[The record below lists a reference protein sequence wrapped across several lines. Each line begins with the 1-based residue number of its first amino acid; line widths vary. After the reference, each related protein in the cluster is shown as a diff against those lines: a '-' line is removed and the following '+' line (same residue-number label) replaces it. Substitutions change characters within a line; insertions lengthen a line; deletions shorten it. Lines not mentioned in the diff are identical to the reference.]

1 MEQRRFV
8 LFLLLMMAIF
18 LGWSYLQVWLFP
30 PQKPQPKPSGELPQ
44 AKLELVT
51 RIVLAR
57 LVADPSSCLPL
68 PAEAE
73 IHQAEQAD
81 RALAA
86 ERQRQQ
92 RLQEQLAQ
100 ERAIFLGGEGY
111 KLRVALSATGAAV
124 RTVELTQYQAASRL
138 EARPVF
144 DPQTKRPMPFQLVS
158 DGLDENNEATA
169 KLSLEERWQRQSF
182 RLLVPQTHLDWRLVE
197 HDADHAV
204 FQADVPRHNVRI
216 RREFRLAPDQYHLD
230 MQVILERLQTDRDAE
245 IAYEL
250 TGPRGLP
257 VEGEYW
263 KQTAYWQ
270 VVIGTTRAE
279 DARTSYRYL
288 FDPTQFFPKEKAH
301 VVPLH
306 LDSPSAPYTVRP
318 QALQYAGVL
327 IPYFA
332 ALTVV
337 SGDPTRHAV
346 IEQATPEALA
356 EDPRKDKRALWAV
369 PVSVRLSTR
378 SIAVGQEPVRH
389 EYLIYA
395 GPAKVRLLRYEGGVR
410 QSLPETYEH
419 DYHLANLTDYPW
431 YTFTGAIG
439 WTAVVVFFTNL
450 MHALLEWFSWLF
462 SGLPWRFGLAILM
475 LTVVVR
481 ALMFPISRRQ
491 ALNNLK
497 LQQMAPELNRLKEK
511 YKDDKQ
517 ALAQAQME
525 LYRKYGVNPFGGCLI
540 VLLQMPVFLGLYYAL
555 YESVHLRLAR
565 FLWMENL
572 AAPDMLLYWG
582 NWPVVSQ
589 LAYLLHLGPYLHLL
603 PIISIAVML
612 WQQKMFMPPNLDEQQ
627 QMQMR
632 MMNWMLVFM
641 GWAFYWIASGLCLY
655 FIASS
660 LWGIVER
667 KLLPK
672 ALPEKEP
679 SKPAAAPAD
688 RRKRGASRTPLSDG
702 QQTPWQ
708 RWTRQLKEWWQ
719 AILKAAEKR

>member
-1 MEQRRFV
+1 MDQRRYVLFV
-8 LFLLLMMAIF
+8 LLTMAIF
-18 LGWSYLQVWLFP
+18 LGWYYLLSWWFP
-30 PQKPQPKPSGELPQ
+30 PQKPPIQGENEIPQ
-44 AKLELVT
+44 AKLELVA
-51 RIVLAR
+51 RILLGR
-57 LVADPSSCLPL
+57 LVPDPSGILPV
-68 PAEAE
+68 PTESEIQQAEA
-73 IHQAEQAD
+73 AD
-81 RALAA
+81 RAVAA
-86 ERQRQQ
+86 ERERQQ
-92 RLQEQLAQ
+92 RLQRQLAQ
-100 ERAIFLGGEGY
+100 EHPIILGGDDY
-111 KLRVALSATGAAV
+111 KLRAVLSSTGAAV
-124 RTVELTQYQAASRL
+124 RSIELTQYQAASRW

-144 DPQTKRPMPFQLVS
+144 DPQTKAPVPFRLIS
-158 DGLDENNEATA
+158 DGLEEGNEATA
-169 KLSLEERWQRQSF
+169 KLSLEERWERQSF
-182 RLLVPQTHLDWRLVE
+182 RMLVPETPLEWRVVE
-197 HDADHAV
+197 QEVDHVV
-204 FQADVPRHNVRI
+204 FQADVPSRNVSI

-230 MQVILERLQTDRDAE
+230 MQVTLTRLRADRDAE
-245 IAYEL
+245 IEYQL

-288 FDPTQFFPKEKAH
+288 FEPTHFFPKEKAH
-301 VVPLH
+301 ARALH
-306 LDSPSAPYTVRP
+306 LGSPSAPYTVRP
-318 QALQYAGVL
+318 QALQYAGVM

-337 SGDPTRHAV
+337 AGDPTNQPV
-346 IEQATPEALA
+346 IEQAIPEALG
-356 EDPRKDKRALWAV
+356 EDPKKDKRALWAV
-369 PVSVRLSTR
+369 PISVRLSTR
-378 SIAVGQEPVRH
+378 PIRVEQEVKH
-389 EYLIYA
+389 EFLIYA
-395 GPAKVRLLRYEGGVR
+395 GPAKVRLLRYEAGVR
-410 QSLPETYEH
+410 PGLPEIYEH

-439 WTAVVVFFTNL
+439 WTALVVFFTNL
-450 MHALLEWFSWLF
+450 MHALLEWFSWVF
-462 SGLPWRFGLAILM
+462 SWVPWRYGFAILL

-540 VLLQMPVFLGLYYAL
+540 VLLQMPIFLGLYYAL

-582 NWPVVSQ
+582 NWPVISQ

-632 MMNWMLVFM
+632 MMNWMMIFM

-672 ALPEKEP
+672 TLQEKEP
-679 SKPAAAPAD
+679 AKVTPPATD
-688 RRKRGASRTPLSDG
+688 RRKRTAGRANLPDGQKTPLQQLG
-702 QQTPWQ
+702 QRIKQ
-708 RWTRQLKEWWQ
+708 WWQ
-719 AILKAAEKR
+719 ALLKAAEKR